1 LTNSSLEK
9 TIDKIL
15 DQTEHD
21 ILSNLDGALSDS
33 HQILDDSVTKLED
46 EYDKIVADGRKE
58 ADKLEKQIIGGSDIE
73 ARNKQLLA
81 LEEAVSR
88 VFTKALDEI
97 SNSDRSGDYAN
108 LIKSLRRVFTKA
120 LDEISNS
127 DRSGDYANLI
137 KSLLDESTKVLGTSE
152 VIVFTNSKDRDVVQS
167 TLGSFA
173 GSELS
178 SETIDCIGGV
188 KIQSKDGAMKF
199 DNTIDAKIDR
209 LKPLIRKEIAS
220 KFGVKE

>member
-1 LTNSSLEK
+1 LTTNLALEG

-15 DQTEHD
+15 KNTEND
-21 ILSNLDGALSDS
+21 VLSSLKSALDDS
-33 HQILDDSVTKLED
+33 QQSLDDSVTKLES
-46 EYDKIVADGRKE
+46 EYDKIISDGKKE
-58 ADKLEKQIIGGSDIE
+58 ADKIEKQIVGGSDIE

-81 LEEAVSR
+81 LEDAVGR
-88 VFTKALDEI
+88 VFTKALEEI
-97 SNSDRSGDYAN
+97 SNS
-108 LIKSLRRVFTKA
+108 
-120 LDEISNS
+120 E
-127 DRSGDYANLI
+127 RSGDYANLI

-152 VIVFTNSKDRDVVQS
+152 VTVFTNSKDRDIVQS
-167 TLGSFA
+167 TLANFA

-188 KIQSKDGAMKF
+188 KIQSRDGAMKF